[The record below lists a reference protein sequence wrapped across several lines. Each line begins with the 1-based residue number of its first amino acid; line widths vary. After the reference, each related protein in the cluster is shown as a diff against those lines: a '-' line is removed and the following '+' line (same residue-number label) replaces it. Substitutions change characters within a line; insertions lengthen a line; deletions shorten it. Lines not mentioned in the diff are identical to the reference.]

1 MDKFVVVDIETA
13 NADLSSICQIGIAV
27 FDGGEL
33 VDRYES
39 LVNPQTYF
47 DAMNVGIHGIDEA
60 DVENAPTI
68 NDIEPVIRQYF
79 TKGVV
84 CSYGTFDKTAL
95 NRTIGNVPDEW
106 LDIMRVVRR
115 TWSQFAWQGYGL
127 GNVSDYLDI
136 TLDKHHH
143 ALSDAVAAGEILTK
157 AMKETDF
164 DLSQIIK
171 RADQTL
177 TLGYENSRIKSK
189 GNPDGEYYGQALVF
203 TGTLCIPRKQA
214 TELATAKGFDV
225 SPSVNG
231 KTDYLVKGVADDSKF
246 NGKEMSSKEIK
257 ALELIKK
264 GQEIVFLSE
273 EDFFE
278 LIK

>member
-1 MDKFVVVDIETA
+1 MDKFVVIDVETA

-27 FDGGEL
+27 FEGGDL

-39 LVNPQTYF
+39 LINPQTYF

-60 DVENAPTI
+60 DVESAPTI

-95 NRTIGNVPDEW
+95 NRAIGNVPEGW

-127 GNVSDYLDI
+127 ANVADYLDI
-136 TLDKHHH
+136 ALDNHHH
-143 ALSDAVAAGEILTK
+143 ALSDAVVAGEILIK
-157 AMKETDF
+157 AMSETSF
-164 DLSQIIK
+164 DLLQIIK
-171 RADQTL
+171 RAGQTL
-177 TLGYENSRIKSK
+177 TLNYENSRIKSK
-189 GNPDGEYYGQALVF
+189 GNPAGEYYGQTLVF
-203 TGTLCIPRKQA
+203 TGALCMPRKQA
-214 TELATAKGFDV
+214 TELAVAKGFDV
-225 SPSVNG
+225 SPSVNS